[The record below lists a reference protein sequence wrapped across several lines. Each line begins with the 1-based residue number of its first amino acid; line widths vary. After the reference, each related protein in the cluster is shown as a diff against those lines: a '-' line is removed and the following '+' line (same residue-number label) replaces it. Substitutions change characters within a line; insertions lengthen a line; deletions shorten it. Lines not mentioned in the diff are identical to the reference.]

1 MSNDIQIL
9 DKIIEHLLIKSDEHD
24 IIQTIDEDY
33 KPFTIE
39 VDDLKAIILEA
50 GGDSWSL
57 EKTVSECVDCQ
68 KSRYVLSDLLNYF
81 KQKASE
87 LRGSYQI

>member
-33 KPFTIE
+33 KPVTIE

-57 EKTVSECVDCQ
+57 EKTVSESVDCQ

>member
-1 MSNDIQIL
+1 
-9 DKIIEHLLIKSDEHD
+9 
-24 IIQTIDEDY
+24 
-33 KPFTIE
+33 
-39 VDDLKAIILEA
+39 LKAIILEA

-57 EKTVSECVDCQ
+57 EKTVSESVDCQ